1 MSELG
6 SGSGTSYPASL
17 DVDNSVE
24 VDSSTT
30 ARADVPNDLA
40 AAIIAV
46 QGELGTDP
54 AGSASTVKAR
64 LAVEHNNSGTHSSI
78 TALNL
83 TLSGELIQK
92 VGSDVASAS
101 DLDVT
106 GVGNFFDVTGT
117 TQVNT
122 IKSKGVGTQITLQF
136 DGAVVL
142 AHDATNLDLGAAG
155 ANITTAAGEVYTFYE
170 YASADWR
177 LIGRSEAPTATS
189 FVAGMIIIWSGAIS
203 AIPSGWVICDGNNST
218 PNLTDRFVIHASSD
232 SGATYDVGDTG
243 GSLTTGTSTLSI
255 AQLAAHTHTYSRNST
270 TSEGGDN
277 AANSALFATV
287 NTGSTGGGATH
298 THAST
303 IVPYYALAYIMKS

>member
-54 AGSASTVKAR
+54 AGSAATVKAR

-92 VGSDVASAS
+92 VGSDVSSAS

-117 TQVNT
+117 TQINT
-122 IKSKGVGTQITLQF
+122 IKSKGVGTQISLQF

-155 ANITTAAGEVYTFYE
+155 INITTTAGDVYTFYE

-177 LIGRSEAPTATS
+177 LIGRSGSAVVPS
-189 FVAGMIIIWSGAIS
+189 GVIVIWSGAIS

-218 PNLTDRFVIHASSD
+218 PNFTDRFVIHASSD

-243 GSLTTGTSTLSI
+243 GSLTTGTSTLSTS
-255 AQLAAHTHTYSRNST
+255 QLAAHTHTFDKT
-270 TSEGGDN
+270 
-277 AANSALFATV
+277 
-287 NTGSTGGGATH
+287 TGSKSTVDDNGTAVMLAATSASATSSTGSGATH
-298 THAST
+298 THSST